1 MKKQNFYK
9 RTKDVEDTTPDGQEA
24 QKIYIRY
31 QSVCSASPHILHR
44 RLVSVVIPIPYVGF
58 PETNIGQLCR
68 HYYSW
73 E

>member
-24 QKIYIRY
+24 KI
-31 QSVCSASPHILHR
+31 SVCSASPRFLHR